1 MKKIVITFILIFLS
15 VMGLTVGALAAIP
28 AVNDRAA
35 EELAHELSSLS
46 PPDGTVVI
54 ESVSAAGNL
63 TGNGNKMQY
72 FAAILVSS
80 DSSAEELYDYYRDLV
95 GDNSVNVKAQTE
107 NAIPESDRG
116 NLSFT
121 STLDEDKT
129 YYIIY
134 RWDGSDSF
142 YRNLDIR
149 AH

>member
-1 MKKIVITFILIFLS
+1 MKKSTIIILIVCVVL
-15 VMGLTVGALAAIP
+15 GLAFGAIAAVP

-35 EELAHELSSLS
+35 EELAQELSSLS
-46 PPDGTVVI
+46 PPDGAVVI

-80 DSSAEELYDYYRDLV
+80 DSSAEELCDYYRDLV
-95 GDNSVNVKAQTE
+95 GNDSVNVKEQTE

-116 NLSFT
+116 ALSFT
-121 STLDEDKT
+121 SALDEDET

-134 RWDGSDSF
+134 RWDSTDSF

-149 AH
+149 SH

>member
-1 MKKIVITFILIFLS
+1 MKKTTIVIIVVLS
-15 VMGLTVGALAAIP
+15 VIGLALGAVAAVP

-35 EELAHELSSLS
+35 EKLAYELSSPT
-46 PPDGTVVI
+46 PPEGTVVI

-63 TGNGNKMQY
+63 TGGGNKMQY
-72 FAAILVSS
+72 FAAILVTSAS
-80 DSSAEELYDYYRDLV
+80 TAEELVEYYRGV
-95 GDNSVNVKAQTE
+95 CGDEHVSVKAQTE

-116 NLSFT
+116 NLSFS
-121 STLDEDKT
+121 STLLEDET

-134 RWDGSDSF
+134 LWDTSTSF